1 MVDVKTVRE
10 KHGLTQKE
18 FVRELVPLMKK
29 RMSIITV
36 DILKTIES
44 GGKIDPARLELI
56 VSSINERFSDVVKA
70 EPKKRITSAQ
80 RRIAMLFTI
89 FAIFIFSILIY
100 LFTPMRSDLTNIV
113 SIVSGLAG
121 ILGLSLTLFNS
132 KHR

>member
-56 VSSINERFSDVVKA
+56 VSSINERFSDVVKVN
-70 EPKKRITSAQ
+70 PKKRITSAQ
-80 RRIAMLFTI
+80 RLIAMLFSI
-89 FAIFIFSILIY
+89 FAI
-100 LFTPMRSDLTNIV
+100 
-113 SIVSGLAG
+113 
-121 ILGLSLTLFNS
+121 
-132 KHR
+132 